1 MGSLPKEWDENTK
14 GGYLFSDYNELSKN
28 TEIVKSNPYLK
39 TVSEI
44 SKDKIE
50 TVNYLSRIPFVIN
63 KSMLNYLIEDW
74 KKDISTMFKDK
85 NKLHP
90 LTTELS

>member
-39 TVSEI
+39 KVSEI

-63 KSMLNYLIEDW
+63 KSMLNYLI
-74 KKDISTMFKDK
+74 
-85 NKLHP
+85 
-90 LTTELS
+90 